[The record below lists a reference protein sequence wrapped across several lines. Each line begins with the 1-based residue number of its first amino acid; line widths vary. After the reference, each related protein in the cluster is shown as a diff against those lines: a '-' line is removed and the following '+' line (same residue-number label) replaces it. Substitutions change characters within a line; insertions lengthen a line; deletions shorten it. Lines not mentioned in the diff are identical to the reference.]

1 MYSVFSN
8 YLEPLIEANII
19 RTKPTKPS
27 DIYNQLRIA
36 YNQGV
41 TGIIDNTVLLVSNS
55 YEDEVEY
62 DIIYEIWQN
71 NELLNIVHWINK
83 NITLQLGIDDY
94 RTIDVKLRIATG
106 MIDKLVRTSKLNQ
119 KIALNIYSNFAF
131 NVKNELSLI
140 NTEDLP
146 F

>member
-1 MYSVFSN
+1 M
-8 YLEPLIEANII
+8 PLIEANII

-27 DIYNQLRIA
+27 EVYNQLRIA

-41 TGIIDNTVLLVSNS
+41 MGILDNAVLLVSNS
-55 YEDEVEY
+55 LEDEIEY

-71 NELLNIVHWINK
+71 KELLNVVHWINE
-83 NITLQLGIDDY
+83 NITLRLGIDDY
-94 RTIDVKLRIATG
+94 RTINVKIRIATG
-106 MIDKLVRTSKLNQ
+106 MIDRLVRESKLSL
-119 KIALNIYSNFAF
+119 KIALSIYSNFGF
-131 NVKNELSLI
+131 NVQNEMSLI

>member
-27 DIYNQLRIA
+27 EVYNQLRIA

-41 TGIIDNTVLLVSNS
+41 MGILDNAVLLVSNS
-55 YEDEVEY
+55 LEDEIEY

-71 NELLNIVHWINK
+71 KELLNVVHWINE
-83 NITLQLGIDDY
+83 NVTLRLGIDDY
-94 RTIDVKLRIATG
+94 RTINVKIRIATG
-106 MIDKLVRTSKLNQ
+106 MIDKLVRESKLSL
-119 KIALNIYSNFAF
+119 KIALSIYSNFGF
-131 NVKNELSLI
+131 NVQNEMSLI

>member
-1 MYSVFSN
+1 MYSVFSD
-8 YLEPLIEANII
+8 YLMPLIEANII

-27 DIYNQLRIA
+27 EVYNQLRIA

-41 TGIIDNTVLLVSNS
+41 MGILDNAVLLVSNS
-55 YEDEVEY
+55 LEDEIEY

-71 NELLNIVHWINK
+71 KELLNVVHWINE
-83 NITLQLGIDDY
+83 NITLRLGIDDY
-94 RTIDVKLRIATG
+94 RTINVKIRIATG
-106 MIDKLVRTSKLNQ
+106 MIDKLVRESKLSL
-119 KIALNIYSNFAF
+119 KIALSIYSNFGF
-131 NVKNELSLI
+131 NVQNEMSLI

>member
-27 DIYNQLRIA
+27 EVYNQLRIA

-41 TGIIDNTVLLVSNS
+41 MGILDNAVLLVSNS
-55 YEDEVEY
+55 LEDEIEY

-71 NELLNIVHWINK
+71 KELLNVVHWINE
-83 NITLQLGIDDY
+83 NITLRLGIDDY
-94 RTIDVKLRIATG
+94 RTINVKIRIATG
-106 MIDKLVRTSKLNQ
+106 MIDKLVRESKLSL
-119 KIALNIYSNFAF
+119 KIALSIYSNFGF
-131 NVKNELSLI
+131 NVQNEMSLI

>member
-8 YLEPLIEANII
+8 YLEPLIEANIV

-27 DIYNQLRIA
+27 EVYNQLRIA

-41 TGIIDNTVLLVSNS
+41 KGILDNTVLLVSNS
-55 YEDEVEY
+55 YEDEIEY
-62 DIIYEIWQN
+62 DIIYETWQN

-106 MIDKLVRTSKLNQ
+106 MIDKLVKTSKLNQ

>member
-1 MYSVFSN
+1 MYSVFSD
-8 YLEPLIEANII
+8 YLMPLIEANII

-27 DIYNQLRIA
+27 EVYNQLRIA

-41 TGIIDNTVLLVSNS
+41 TGILDNTVLLVSNS
-55 YEDEVEY
+55 SEDEIEY

-71 NELLNIVHWINK
+71 KELLNVVHWINE
-83 NITLQLGIDDY
+83 NITLRLGIDDY
-94 RTIDVKLRIATG
+94 RTINVKIRIATG
-106 MIDKLVRTSKLNQ
+106 MIDKLVRESKLSL
-119 KIALNIYSNFAF
+119 KVALSIYSNFGF
-131 NVKNELSLI
+131 NVQNEMSLI